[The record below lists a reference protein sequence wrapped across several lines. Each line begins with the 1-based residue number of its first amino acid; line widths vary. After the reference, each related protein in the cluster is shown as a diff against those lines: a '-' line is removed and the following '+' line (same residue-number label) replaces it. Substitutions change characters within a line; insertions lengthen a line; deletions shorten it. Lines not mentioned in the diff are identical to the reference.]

1 MPFFCMTSLTD
12 SAAAII
18 AGMPEL
24 CPSPCPGAPGTC
36 ELIAV
41 APGSG
46 ESPSNAAQWLPS
58 ALLGRGLPAGGE
70 DYAGG
75 RLFVFSVGLRRAIE
89 AAPDGADPDGAIELA
104 ALMVGDVVRRVG
116 RRLEHDALDDPRAA
130 ADFVFATLPAAG
142 AGDLG
147 RLLGVSTKTIG
158 AWRAGRPVTRNAD
171 RVVLVAQ
178 VLTHL
183 RASMTP
189 RGVVLWFD
197 GPRAQLD
204 GRTPLELLDQDGPAA
219 AREPLTALARGLRGQ
234 LAD

>member
-1 MPFFCMTSLTD
+1 MLVER
-12 SAAAII
+12 AAAV
-18 AGMPEL
+18 E
-24 CPSPCPGAPGTC
+24 
-36 ELIAV
+36 
-41 APGSG
+41 
-46 ESPSNAAQWLPS
+46 
-58 ALLGRGLPAGGE
+58 ALLAAARPGQRSGREAWFTRLEDAMLALVRSLPDGGE
-70 DYAGG
+70 DYDAG
-75 RLFVFSVGLRRAIE
+75 RMFEFSVGLRRAIE
-89 AAPDGADPDGAIELA
+89 AAPDGADPGGAIELA
-104 ALMVGDVVRRVG
+104 TLMIGDVVRRVD
-116 RRLEHDALDDPRAA
+116 RRLEHDALDEPRAA
-130 ADFVFATLPAAG
+130 ADFVFATLPSAG

-147 RLLGVSTKTIG
+147 RLLGVSTKTVG

-189 RGVVLWFD
+189 RGVVLWFEA
-197 GPRAQLD
+197 PRAQLD

>member
-1 MPFFCMTSLTD
+1 MEVTRTEDAKLAER
-12 SAAAII
+12 AAAVE
-18 AGMPEL
+18 ARL
-24 CPSPCPGAPGTC
+24 
-36 ELIAV
+36 
-41 APGSG
+41 
-46 ESPSNAAQWLPS
+46 AA
-58 ALLGRGLPAGGE
+58 ALPAARPEREAWFTQVEDAILALVRALPDGGE
-70 DYAGG
+70 DYDAG
-75 RLFVFSVGLRRAIE
+75 RMFEFSVGLRRAIE
-89 AAPDGADPDGAIELA
+89 AAPDGADPGGAIELA

-147 RLLGVSTKTIG
+147 RLLGVSTKTVG

-171 RVVLVAQ
+171 RVVLLAQ

-183 RASMTP
+183 RASMTA

-197 GPRAQLD
+197 APRAQLD
-204 GRTPLELLDQDGPAA
+204 GRTPLELLDGDGPAA

>member
-1 MPFFCMTSLTD
+1 MEVTRTTD
-12 SAAAII
+12 PTLADRAAAVEARLAAERPATR
-18 AGMPEL
+18 AGREAWFMRLEDAIL
-24 CPSPCPGAPGTC
+24 A
-36 ELIAV
+36 LVRA
-41 APGSG
+41 
-46 ESPSNAAQWLPS
+46 LPD
-58 ALLGRGLPAGGE
+58 GGE
-70 DYAGG
+70 DYDAG
-75 RLFVFSVGLRRAIE
+75 RMFEFSVGLRRAIE
-89 AAPDGADPDGAIELA
+89 AAPDGADPDGAIDLA

-147 RLLGVSTKTIG
+147 RLLGVSTKTVG
-158 AWRAGRPVTRNAD
+158 VWRAGRPVTRNAD

-204 GRTPLELLDQDGPAA
+204 GRTPLELLDGDGPAA

>member
-1 MPFFCMTSLTD
+1 MRTPELSLAER
-12 SAAAII
+12 AAAV
-18 AGMPEL
+18 E
-24 CPSPCPGAPGTC
+24 
-36 ELIAV
+36 
-41 APGSG
+41 
-46 ESPSNAAQWLPS
+46 
-58 ALLGRGLPAGGE
+58 ALLGAELPASRTGRERWFTELEDAILALVRALPEGGE
-70 DYAGG
+70 DYDAG
-75 RLFVFSVGLRRAIE
+75 RMFEFCVGLRRAIE
-89 AAPDGADPDGAIELA
+89 AAPDGADPGGAIELA

-116 RRLEHDALDDPRAA
+116 RRLEHDTLDDPRAA

-147 RLLGVSTKTIG
+147 HLLGVSTKTVG

-189 RGVVLWFD
+189 RGVVQWFAA
-197 GPRAQLD
+197 PRAQLD
-204 GRTPLELLDQDGPAA
+204 GRTPLELLDAAGAAA